1 MRARREEDSL
11 KVKELYRKI
20 FLLDKD
26 EMQESAKIESVVAA
40 VSGEKSGTE
49 VSTNNDDIYY
59 VATLTLLI
67 NDCAFSQ
74 NELCK
79 TPIDWFPLYKKDTK
93 CKDFVEK

>member
-1 MRARREEDSL
+1 MRARREEDIL

-49 VSTNNDDIYY
+49 VTEVSTNKDDIY
-59 VATLTLLI
+59 
-67 NDCAFSQ
+67 
-74 NELCK
+74 
-79 TPIDWFPLYKKDTK
+79 
-93 CKDFVEK
+93 